1 MMMIG
6 ESGGQNG
13 GCKTVKNKNQ
23 RSAKKTTRNTTLSRA
38 SLSLLSFNLLL
49 PFAFHAGKDVRHDHD
64 RSRAD
69 YDDARV
75 SSLPE
80 REEGIFRFL
89 ASSRRER
96 EDRLLS
102 IADGNDPP
110 SRGRRRPCLLLLRLR
125 RSLGPD
131 PRRRRRGPPE
141 LPHRP
146 VVLVHQGHHGCGP
159 PGRRFGRAR
168 GRLLPR
174 EFSISSSIKKK
185 KKKRS
190 TKKKKKKKKTLF
202 YPQRFFLISDL

>member
-1 MMMIG
+1 MMMMMIG

-110 SRGRRRPCLLLLRLR
+110 SRGPSSSTAFDETLHRRPGGMRTREWPAAATANC
-125 RSLGPD
+125 
-131 PRRRRRGPPE
+131 
-141 LPHRP
+141 
-146 VVLVHQGHHGCGP
+146 
-159 PGRRFGRAR
+159 RASE
-168 GRLLPR
+168 PR
-174 EFSISSSIKKK
+174 EPPPRTGSSAHAKA
-185 KKKRS
+185 RPARR
-190 TKKKKKKKKTLF
+190 L
-202 YPQRFFLISDL
+202 